1 MTELPCSSNIKYRE
15 LLGFLVSCF
24 HLHNSLELSL
34 VPHWYP
40 SVTSLTSVLH
50 FPFNINIKINIK
62 SNTMANHEGD
72 TVWHAFYN
80 LLRAYDMKTMFGNP
94 GSTEQPML
102 KNFPSDFEYILGLQ
116 EATVVAMADGYSQA
130 TRKPVAV
137 SLHTSAGTGN
147 GMGNIMTAYHNKTPL
162 ILIAGQQTR
171 EMLIGEPMLANRD
184 AESMPKPWVKW
195 SYQPVRAQDVPA
207 ALIRAIA
214 IATMPPAGPVYL
226 SIPLD
231 DWDAK
236 VTSTLIPRSVSTRFA
251 PDPEQL
257 SLFAGRIAKA
267 KNFALVLGQEVDKSL
282 GWDAAVKLAEL
293 IRAPVFQAPLAERA
307 VFPEKHPLYK
317 GPLPIARGPLS
328 DKLTGYDLVLVVGAE
343 VWRYYP
349 YVPGPVIPA
358 GLELLHITNDPHDA
372 GSALVGDS
380 LLSDARL
387 ALEGLYE
394 HLHSASDLPSFEPE
408 TVEPHVEKILAKE
421 TKEPE
426 VYPMTAS
433 NAWAAVAQLRP
444 NNAVLVQESPSNG
457 GDLVQ
462 VWPAEQPESYFTF
475 ASGGLGWN
483 APAAVGIALAQKN
496 KKTSRPT
503 ILAIGDGSL
512 HYSVQSIYT
521 AVQHKVKLIY
531 LVPINEE
538 YAILKE
544 FAVLEETP
552 NVPALDLPGLNAQAI
567 AKAYGCAAF
576 RAENETELQKHFE
589 EALKIDGPVLIEFP
603 IDRQLRPLVA
613 KTAAKA

>member
-1 MTELPCSSNIKYRE
+1 
-15 LLGFLVSCF
+15 
-24 HLHNSLELSL
+24 
-34 VPHWYP
+34 
-40 SVTSLTSVLH
+40 
-50 FPFNINIKINIK
+50 
-62 SNTMANHEGD
+62 MAGHDGD

-80 LLRAYDMKTMFGNP
+80 LLRAYDLKTMFGNP
-94 GSTEQPML
+94 GSTEQTML

-116 EATVVAMADGYSQA
+116 EASVVAMADGFSQA
-130 TRKPVAV
+130 TRKPVVV

-184 AESMPKPWVKW
+184 PEMMPKPWVKW

-207 ALIRAIA
+207 AVVRAIA

-236 VTSTLIPRSVSTRFA
+236 VTTTLIPRAVSTRIA

-257 SLFAGRIAKA
+257 SSFASRIAKA
-267 KNFALVLGQEVDKSL
+267 KNFALILGQEVDKSL
-282 GWDAAVKLAEL
+282 GWEAAIKLAEL
-293 IRAPVFQAPLAERA
+293 LQVHVYQAPLAERA
-307 VFPEKHPLYK
+307 VFPEKHALYK
-317 GPLPIARGPLS
+317 GPMAIARGPLS
-328 DKLTGYDLVLVVGAE
+328 NQLTGYDLVLVVGAE

-349 YVPGPVIPA
+349 YVAGPVLPP

-372 GSALVGDS
+372 ASALVGDS

-387 ALEGLYE
+387 ALEGLYQL
-394 HLHSASDLPSFEPE
+394 LHSTLDKPSSESHEPKLDTE
-408 TVEPHVEKILAKE
+408 TAPIKPIEKTE
-421 TKEPE
+421 SS
-426 VYPMTAS
+426 PMTALD
-433 NAWAAVAQLRP
+433 AWTAIAHLRP
-444 NNAVLVQESPSNG
+444 KNALLVQESPSNG
-457 GDLVQ
+457 GDLIQ
-462 VWPAEQPESYFTF
+462 VWPAEEPEAYFTF

-483 APAAVGIALAQKN
+483 GPAAVGIALAQKH

-503 ILAIGDGSL
+503 VLAIGDGSL

-521 AVQHKVKLIY
+521 AVQHKVKLVY
-531 LVPINEE
+531 LVPSNEE

-544 FAVLEETP
+544 FAILEETP
-552 NVPALDLPGLNAQAI
+552 NVPALDLPGLNARAI
-567 AKAYGCAAF
+567 AESYGCPAF
-576 RAENETELQKHFE
+576 RANNTTELQRYFE
-589 EALKIDGPVLIEFP
+589 EALKIDGPALIEFP

-613 KTAAKA
+613 QSHAKG